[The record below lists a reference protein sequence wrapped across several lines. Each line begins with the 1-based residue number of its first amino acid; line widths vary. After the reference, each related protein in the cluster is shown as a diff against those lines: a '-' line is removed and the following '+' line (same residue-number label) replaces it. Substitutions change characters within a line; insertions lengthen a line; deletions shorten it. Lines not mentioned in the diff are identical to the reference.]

1 MPILKKAKS
10 LTRHIAFSAAHN
22 LFPPTTQNF
31 GMATN
36 KHATIRYQAL
46 DKCFRNPGRKYF
58 IDDLTDSANL
68 ALQEFTGINS
78 GVKNRQI
85 YDDIKFMESS
95 QGWDI
100 PLARLKDGRRIY
112 YRYETLDF
120 SINNQPLNQSE
131 EKQLREAL
139 ITLSRFKGMPQF
151 VWIDELVAKLEQG
164 LSLSKRKEIIIE
176 FEQNQYLRGLKFIT
190 PIYEAIQNEQTLFMT
205 YRPFNHEEKLS
216 INLSPY
222 YLKQF
227 NNRWFLFG
235 KSEEYDNLTN
245 LALDRVINIESSK
258 NDYIKNLTIDFS
270 EYFEDIIGVTI
281 KSDEL
286 VDIEIQVDKSLID
299 YIKTKPIHG
308 SQKFKDYKGD
318 HGIFLFNLIPN
329 FELETLILSHGEKI
343 KVIRPETL
351 KKKIESRLSKALEG
365 YNE

>member
-1 MPILKKAKS
+1 
-10 LTRHIAFSAAHN
+10 
-22 LFPPTTQNF
+22 
-31 GMATN
+31 MATN

-258 NDYIKNLTIDFS
+258 NVNRLYKN
-270 EYFEDIIGVTI
+270 
-281 KSDEL
+281 
-286 VDIEIQVDKSLID
+286 
-299 YIKTKPIHG
+299 
-308 SQKFKDYKGD
+308 
-318 HGIFLFNLIPN
+318 
-329 FELETLILSHGEKI
+329 
-343 KVIRPETL
+343 
-351 KKKIESRLSKALEG
+351 
-365 YNE
+365 